1 MELQEETG
9 KFTISTT
16 ILRIKIAQL
25 VENLPAMQE
34 TLVLSLGL
42 EEPLGKGQAT
52 HSGILELPLWLSY

>member
-34 TLVLSLGL
+34 TLVLSLGW
-42 EEPLGKGQAT
+42 EEPLEKG
-52 HSGILELPLWLSY
+52 